1 MVADDDA
8 GASVQVLSARDD
20 VEFHAG
26 GDAHAKLEGASGQV
40 LGEAVLADEA
50 EEDGDDGA
58 IGSAD
63 EEGEVGGEE
72 AGDEGGVR
80 EQNGGA
86 REGEEGEGE
95 AEVCDTDVEEDV
107 VEIVHLEN
115 ASEGARLNVGQVE
128 NGLVYFRVM
137 D

>member
-8 GASVQVLSARDD
+8 GASVQVLPARDD

-26 GDAHAKLEGASGQV
+26 GEAHAELEGAGGQV

-50 EEDGDDGA
+50 EEDGGDGA

-63 EEGEVGGEE
+63 EKGEVGGKE

-80 EQNGGA
+80 EENGSA

-95 AEVCDTDVEEDV
+95 AEVGDTDVEEDI
-107 VEIVHLEN
+107 VEAVHLEL
-115 ASEGARLNVGQVE
+115 ASEG
-128 NGLVYFRVM
+128 